1 MHVQGLES
9 RFLDVYS
16 WMYML
21 VRMYRLTRICRI
33 GDESTDY
40 HFCLQFCIL
49 GMDRRLILQNTLRT
63 RWKLRPV
70 LTVCKFGAR

>member
-1 MHVQGLES
+1 MPHAT
-9 RFLDVYS
+9 RADTTKRRNRR
-16 WMYML
+16 YML